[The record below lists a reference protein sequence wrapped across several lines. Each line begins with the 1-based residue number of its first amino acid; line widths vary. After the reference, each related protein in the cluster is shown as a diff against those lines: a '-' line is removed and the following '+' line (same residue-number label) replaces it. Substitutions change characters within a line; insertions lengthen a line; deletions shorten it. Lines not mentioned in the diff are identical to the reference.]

1 MRLLGCLT
9 LLVLALAVPAF
20 ARDERPE
27 VAGRFDYYVLSLSW
41 SPQYCADAP
50 GARDRRQCG
59 SGRRYA
65 FVLHGL
71 WPQNERGF
79 PQSSAEGGTLPRALV
94 DDMLDIMP
102 SPSLVRHEW
111 ATHGTYS
118 GLTAEAYFAA
128 ARRAFRSITIPDRF
142 RAPVRQVYVDPRTI
156 VGDFLRDNPALP
168 PAGIAVLCSGRFLK
182 EVRVCLD
189 RSLHPR
195 TCGRGIRS
203 RCRGDEVIVRPVR

>member
-1 MRLLGCLT
+1 MSLLRCLT
-9 LLVLALAVPAF
+9 LLVLALAIPAF
-20 ARDERPE
+20 ARDSSSDLS
-27 VAGRFDYYVLSLSW
+27 GRFDYYVLTLSW

-50 GARDRRQCG
+50 GDRDRRQCG

-71 WPQNERGF
+71 WPQDERGF
-79 PQSSAEGGTLPRALV
+79 PQSCAEGGTLPRAFV

-111 ATHGTYS
+111 ATHGTCS
-118 GLTAEAYFAA
+118 GLTADAYFAA
-128 ARRAFRSITIPDRF
+128 ARRAFRSIAIPDRF

-168 PAGIAVLCSGRFLK
+168 PAGIAVLCSGRYLK

-195 TCGRGIRS
+195 TCGREIRS